1 MGGRR
6 MRLAQVAAG
15 VLVGVAVLAGCSS
28 KEPAN
33 DTLPT
38 PSATS
43 AEASE
48 TLPPLGP
55 ADFPMP
61 AEAREKDAVGAKA
74 FLFYYVELLNRAQS
88 TLNAENILDLSQECA
103 TCTAFAEGIES
114 YADKGYEYLGGS
126 ITLNDAATP
135 TLRDR
140 SCEFAISLSQGQ
152 LQVLGSGG
160 APVAELA
167 SAENTFPASGATL
180 VWDRARST
188 WLMSDLTIA

>member
-1 MGGRR
+1 

-61 AEAREKDAVGAKA
+61 AEAREKTPAGAEA
-74 FLFYYVELLNRAQS
+74 FLRYYIDIYNRAQQQ
-88 TLNAENILDLSQECA
+88 LDAGPLRDLSQNCETCNALA
-103 TCTAFAEGIES
+103 TDIENDKLAN
-114 YADKGYEYLGGS
+114 YAYE
-126 ITLNDAATP
+126 
-135 TLRDR
+135 
-140 SCEFAISLSQGQ
+140 
-152 LQVLGSGG
+152 GG
-160 APVAELA
+160 AVSIDTLSTPSLKKS
-167 SAENTFPASGATL
+167 SA
-180 VWDRARST
+180 
-188 WLMSDLTIA
+188 